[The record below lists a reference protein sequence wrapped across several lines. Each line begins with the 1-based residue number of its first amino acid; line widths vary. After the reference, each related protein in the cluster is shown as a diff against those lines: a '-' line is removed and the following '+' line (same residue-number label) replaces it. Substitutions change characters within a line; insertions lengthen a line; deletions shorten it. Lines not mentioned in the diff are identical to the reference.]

1 MSPAPRPLTLE
12 GLNTAP
18 AAQALD
24 ALTGTYEHSPWIV
37 EAALARR
44 PFATL
49 ASFKRALVEVVRD
62 AGRDRQI
69 ALIRAHP
76 ELAGKAMV
84 AKALTAESTHE
95 QGKAGLAD
103 CTPQE
108 FARIRQLNAD
118 YNARF
123 GFPFVLAVRGPRG
136 TGLSKQEIIATFA
149 RRLTNHPEFELAEC
163 LRNIH
168 RIAEIRLDD
177 KFGVEPALGNQIL
190 DWAAELARHSD
201 PGYAE
206 RGELTVTYL
215 TDAHRACARQL
226 LHWMRDDCGFDDA
239 HIDAVGNVVGV
250 YWGSD
255 EAAVLAAREPSPG
268 QGREGVGAGHG
279 STGLPVRGRRLLTG
293 SHYDTVRN
301 GGKYDGR
308 LGIFVPMACVRELRR
323 TGRRLPFG
331 IEVVGFAEEEGQ
343 RYKAVFLGSGA
354 LTGHFDPRWLEQ
366 TDADGVS
373 MRDAMQRAGL
383 PVGDIARLKRD
394 PGRYL
399 GFVEVHIEQGPVLN
413 ELDVPLGIVTSI
425 NGSVRYLCEIT
436 GTASHAGTTPM
447 GMRRD
452 AAAAAAELVLY
463 LEQRAASE
471 PNLVGTVGMLAVPSG
486 SINVVPGRCAFSL
499 DIRATTDAVRDA
511 CERDV
516 LAKLR
521 EICERRG
528 LAWSVEETIRAPAAP
543 SSPPWQ
549 ARWERAVQA
558 LGLPLVRMPSGAGHD
573 AMKLHEVMPQAML
586 FQRGLNAGIS
596 HNPLEAITNDD
607 TELAV
612 QAFRHLLDGLA
623 QEARTAAS

>member
-1 MSPAPRPLTLE
+1 MSAARPLTLE
-12 GLNTAP
+12 GLNAAP
-18 AAQALD
+18 AAD
-24 ALTGTYEHSPWIV
+24 ALAALAGTYEHSPWIV
-37 EAALARR
+37 QAALARR

-49 ASFKRALVEVVRD
+49 AAFKRALVEAVSE
-62 AGRDRQI
+62 AGRDRQL

-76 ELAGKAMV
+76 ELAGRALV
-84 AKALTAESTHE
+84 ARTLTAESTNE
-95 QGKAGLAD
+95 QGKAGLTE
-103 CTPQE
+103 CTAAE
-108 FARIRQLNAD
+108 FARIQQLNAD
-118 YNARF
+118 YNAKF

-136 TGLSKQEIIATFA
+136 TGLGKQEILATFA
-149 RRLTNHPEFELAEC
+149 RRLTHHREFEFAEC

-177 KFGVEPALGNQIL
+177 AFGVEPALGNQIL
-190 DWAAELARHSD
+190 DWAAALARHSD

-226 LHWMRDDCGFDDA
+226 VQWMRDDCGFDDV
-239 HIDAVGNVVGV
+239 HIDAVGNVVGI
-250 YWGSD
+250 YH
-255 EAAVLAAREPSPG
+255 
-268 QGREGVGAGHG
+268 GAD
-279 STGLPVRGRRLLTG
+279 RNAKRLLTG

-301 GGKYDGR
+301 GGRYDGR

-323 TGRRLPFG
+323 AGRRLPFG
-331 IEVVGFAEEEGQ
+331 LEVVGFAEEEGQ

-354 LTGHFDPRWLEQ
+354 LTGHFDPRWLDQ

-383 PVGDIARLKRD
+383 AVDDIATLRRD
-394 PGRYL
+394 PQRYL

-425 NGSVRYLCEIT
+425 NGSVRHLCEIT
-436 GTASHAGTTPM
+436 GVASHAGTTPM
-447 GMRRD
+447 NLRRD

-463 LEQRAASE
+463 LEQRASQE
-471 PNLVGTVGMLAVPSG
+471 PNLVGTVGMLDVPNG
-486 SINVVPGRCAFSL
+486 SINVIPGRCTFSL
-499 DIRATTDAVRDA
+499 DIRATTDAARDA

-516 LAKLR
+516 FAKLR
-521 EICERRG
+521 EVCERRG
-528 LAWSVEETIRAPAAP
+528 LTWTAEETIRAPAAP
-543 SSPPWQ
+543 SAPAWL
-549 ARWERAVQA
+549 ARWEAAVQS

-612 QAFRHLLDGLA
+612 RAFQHLLDQLA
-623 QEARTAAS
+623 RESRAHAA